1 MFSMRKPA
9 SKFLSLFLVLA
20 MVCSLFGAAFAAEEE
35 TATPYVIPDVDGKV
49 VILHTNDTHG
59 ADLDEEGA
67 SFGMAGVAQLKKDFE
82 AAGADVLLVSAGDSI
97 MGKPLVSADQG
108 KSAIEFM
115 NAAGYDAMTVGNH
128 ELDFGIDNLKALAKD
143 ADFPILC
150 ADMTTEAD
158 GKTVFDSNK
167 IFEIGGVKVGVFGLA
182 TPETLTKADAS
193 KMPGITFPQTDKLY
207 AVAQAQ
213 VDELNKAGADLIV
226 CLGHLGIDDES
237 IGNRS
242 IDVCEHV
249 DGIDLFI
256 DGHSHSTT
264 ADIIAKVG
272 DTNVVNGAKIVSTG
286 TALAN
291 VGVVIYDQETGT
303 LTDELVPAASYTKT
317 DADVAKLVDD
327 RNTAVDKVYGEKIA
341 TTEVDLNGSR
351 SGGAA
356 TDPVTKAEMTF
367 PEGEG
372 VRTTE
377 TNLGDFAADAIL
389 WQARQT
395 LGEEN
400 VDAALTNGGGIREAL
415 AKGDISKKSLLA
427 VFPFGNTVATIDVTG
442 AQLLE
447 ALEAATCTT
456 PEAIGAFPQ
465 VSGIEFTLNT
475 GVPYVNGTQ
484 YANSTYYAPANPG
497 SRVTIS
503 TVNGEAFDPAATYT
517 IATND
522 FTAKGGDT
530 YGVFKTAG
538 GWKDV
543 GVSLEDAL
551 INYTTE
557 ELDSTITAE
566 QYGEPAGRITIVDE
580 PANYPADLETGSWY
594 YNAAV
599 YALDNGIMNGTNKG
613 FEPTDTVTRATVY
626 QTLYNMEGK
635 PAVEK
640 TTVTGTE
647 GEWYANAIN
656 WAASAGLFEGTEY
669 GTDTVI
675 TRSGIATIIADY
687 ASYKGITVDTSG
699 MAMKETP
706 DYDSIPAADLEGMT
720 FCYYGKVMTGDQ
732 KGNLNPN
739 GQLTRAEFAQVLKNF
754 SVLKP
759 TYVETVVS
767 IPVAAQDGIPAHEIP
782 ATLTLPVSASKDAK
796 VPGVV
801 MLHGTGSNRDEAGM
815 GYALAA
821 PRMAADGI
829 ATLRIDFMGNGDST
843 ASYRDYNYTS
853 AVIDA
858 KAAADYL
865 AGLETVDGGNL
876 GVMGWSQGGT
886 DALLAAEAHPGTF
899 QAVVT
904 WSGALELNGASL
916 FAGTSFEDAYAQAK
930 KEGFYTMTFDWRE
943 PLELGERWFQE
954 VAETNI
960 LKVTADIKAPILA
973 INGKDDT
980 TVTPDNAEKIV
991 KAAANADSQLLL
1003 VDNCDHTY
1011 NVFSGD
1017 FTALYQTVDATAAFF
1032 QAQLIPAAA
1041 QAAACLIS
1049 PYTPGTPGV
1058 QRLRGCLRISCFSVC
1073 RKQQLF
1079 LAPSTGHSPAKRP
1092 GTKSVPGLFSLW
1104 LSTCRPSKPQLF
1116 EAKRI

>member
-150 ADMTTEAD
+150 ADMTTEAV

-530 YGVFKTAG
+530 YGVFKIAG

-557 ELDSTITAE
+557 ELDGTITAE

-613 FEPTDTVTRATVY
+613 FEPTGTVTRATVY

-640 TTVTGTE
+640 ATVTGTE

-699 MAMKETP
+699 MAMKEAP

-739 GQLTRAEFAQVLKNF
+739 GLLTRAEFAQVLKNF

-796 VPGVV
+796 FPGVV

-886 DALLAAEAHPGTF
+886 DALLAAEAHPDTF

-1041 QAAACLIS
+1041 QAAA
-1049 PYTPGTPGV
+1049 
-1058 QRLRGCLRISCFSVC
+1058 
-1073 RKQQLF
+1073 
-1079 LAPSTGHSPAKRP
+1079 
-1092 GTKSVPGLFSLW
+1092 
-1104 LSTCRPSKPQLF
+1104 
-1116 EAKRI
+1116 

>member
-59 ADLDEEGA
+59 ADLDEEGT

-249 DGIDLFI
+249 NGIDLFI

-517 IATND
+517 IVTND

-530 YGVFKTAG
+530 YGVFKIAG

-557 ELDSTITAE
+557 ELDGTITAE

-613 FEPTDTVTRATVY
+613 FEPTGTVTRATVY

-640 TTVTGTE
+640 ATVTGTE

-699 MAMKETP
+699 MAMKEAP

-829 ATLRIDFMGNGDST
+829 ATLRIDFMGNGGST

-886 DALLAAEAHPGTF
+886 DALLAAEAHPDTF

-1041 QAAACLIS
+1041 QAAA
-1049 PYTPGTPGV
+1049 
-1058 QRLRGCLRISCFSVC
+1058 
-1073 RKQQLF
+1073 
-1079 LAPSTGHSPAKRP
+1079 
-1092 GTKSVPGLFSLW
+1092 
-1104 LSTCRPSKPQLF
+1104 
-1116 EAKRI
+1116 

>member
-1 MFSMRKPA
+1 MRKPA

-59 ADLDEEGA
+59 ADLDEEGT

-503 TVNGEAFDPAATYT
+503 TVNGKAFDPAATYT

-530 YGVFKTAG
+530 YGVFKIAG

-557 ELDSTITAE
+557 ELDGTITAG

-613 FEPTDTVTRATVY
+613 FEPTGTVTRATVY

-647 GEWYANAIN
+647 GKWYANAIN

-699 MAMKETP
+699 MAMKEAP

-886 DALLAAEAHPGTF
+886 DALLAAEAHPDTF

-1041 QAAACLIS
+1041 QAAA
-1049 PYTPGTPGV
+1049 
-1058 QRLRGCLRISCFSVC
+1058 
-1073 RKQQLF
+1073 
-1079 LAPSTGHSPAKRP
+1079 
-1092 GTKSVPGLFSLW
+1092 
-1104 LSTCRPSKPQLF
+1104 
-1116 EAKRI
+1116 

>member
-1 MFSMRKPA
+1 MRKPA

-59 ADLDEEGA
+59 ADLDEEGT

-249 DGIDLFI
+249 NGIDLFI

-475 GVPYVNGTQ
+475 AVPYVNGTQ

-530 YGVFKTAG
+530 YGVFKIAG

-557 ELDSTITAE
+557 ELDGTITAE

-613 FEPTDTVTRATVY
+613 FEPTGTVTRATVY

-640 TTVTGTE
+640 ATVTGTE

-699 MAMKETP
+699 MAMKEAP

-829 ATLRIDFMGNGDST
+829 ATLRIDFMGNGGST

-886 DALLAAEAHPGTF
+886 DALLAAEAHPDTF

-1041 QAAACLIS
+1041 QAAA
-1049 PYTPGTPGV
+1049 
-1058 QRLRGCLRISCFSVC
+1058 
-1073 RKQQLF
+1073 
-1079 LAPSTGHSPAKRP
+1079 
-1092 GTKSVPGLFSLW
+1092 
-1104 LSTCRPSKPQLF
+1104 
-1116 EAKRI
+1116 

>member
-59 ADLDEEGA
+59 ADLDEEGT

-82 AAGADVLLVSAGDSI
+82 AAGADVLLVSQTVTQKDVHI
-97 MGKPLVSADQG
+97 Q
-108 KSAIEFM
+108 FM

-557 ELDSTITAE
+557 ELDGTITAE

-613 FEPTDTVTRATVY
+613 FEPTGTVTRATVY

-699 MAMKETP
+699 MAMKEAP

-886 DALLAAEAHPGTF
+886 DALLAAEAHPDTF

-1041 QAAACLIS
+1041 QAAA
-1049 PYTPGTPGV
+1049 
-1058 QRLRGCLRISCFSVC
+1058 
-1073 RKQQLF
+1073 
-1079 LAPSTGHSPAKRP
+1079 
-1092 GTKSVPGLFSLW
+1092 
-1104 LSTCRPSKPQLF
+1104 
-1116 EAKRI
+1116 

>member
-59 ADLDEEGA
+59 ADLDEEGT

-115 NAAGYDAMTVGNH
+115 NADGYDARTVGNH
-128 ELDFGIDNLKALAKD
+128 ELDFGIDNLKARAKD

-249 DGIDLFI
+249 NGIDLFI

-557 ELDSTITAE
+557 ELDGTITAE

-613 FEPTDTVTRATVY
+613 FEPTGTVTRATVY

-640 TTVTGTE
+640 ATVTGTE

-699 MAMKETP
+699 MAMKEAP

-886 DALLAAEAHPGTF
+886 DALLAAEAHPDTF

-1041 QAAACLIS
+1041 QAAA
-1049 PYTPGTPGV
+1049 
-1058 QRLRGCLRISCFSVC
+1058 
-1073 RKQQLF
+1073 
-1079 LAPSTGHSPAKRP
+1079 
-1092 GTKSVPGLFSLW
+1092 
-1104 LSTCRPSKPQLF
+1104 
-1116 EAKRI
+1116 

>member
-1 MFSMRKPA
+1 MRKPA

-59 ADLDEEGA
+59 ADLDEEGT

-557 ELDSTITAE
+557 ELDGTITAE

-613 FEPTDTVTRATVY
+613 FEPTGTVTRATVY

-699 MAMKETP
+699 MAMKEAP

-886 DALLAAEAHPGTF
+886 DALLAAEAHPDTF

-980 TVTPDNAEKIV
+980 TVTHDNAEKIV

-1041 QAAACLIS
+1041 QAAA
-1049 PYTPGTPGV
+1049 
-1058 QRLRGCLRISCFSVC
+1058 
-1073 RKQQLF
+1073 
-1079 LAPSTGHSPAKRP
+1079 
-1092 GTKSVPGLFSLW
+1092 
-1104 LSTCRPSKPQLF
+1104 
-1116 EAKRI
+1116 

>member
-59 ADLDEEGA
+59 ADLDEEGT

-249 DGIDLFI
+249 NGIDLFI

-530 YGVFKTAG
+530 YGVFKIAG

-557 ELDSTITAE
+557 ELDGTITAE

-613 FEPTDTVTRATVY
+613 FEPTGTVTRATVY

-640 TTVTGTE
+640 ATVTGTE

-699 MAMKETP
+699 MAMKEAP

-829 ATLRIDFMGNGDST
+829 ATLRIDFMGNGGST

-1041 QAAACLIS
+1041 QAAA
-1049 PYTPGTPGV
+1049 
-1058 QRLRGCLRISCFSVC
+1058 
-1073 RKQQLF
+1073 
-1079 LAPSTGHSPAKRP
+1079 
-1092 GTKSVPGLFSLW
+1092 
-1104 LSTCRPSKPQLF
+1104 
-1116 EAKRI
+1116 

>member
-59 ADLDEEGA
+59 ADLDEEGT

-249 DGIDLFI
+249 NGIDLFI

-415 AKGDISKKSLLA
+415 AKGDVSKKSLLA

-530 YGVFKTAG
+530 YGVFKIAG

-557 ELDSTITAE
+557 ELDGTITAE

-613 FEPTDTVTRATVY
+613 FEPTGTVTRATVY

-640 TTVTGTE
+640 ATVTGTE

-699 MAMKETP
+699 MAMKEAP

-829 ATLRIDFMGNGDST
+829 ATLRIDFMGNGGST

-886 DALLAAEAHPGTF
+886 DALLAAEAHPDTF

-1041 QAAACLIS
+1041 QAAA
-1049 PYTPGTPGV
+1049 
-1058 QRLRGCLRISCFSVC
+1058 
-1073 RKQQLF
+1073 
-1079 LAPSTGHSPAKRP
+1079 
-1092 GTKSVPGLFSLW
+1092 
-1104 LSTCRPSKPQLF
+1104 
-1116 EAKRI
+1116 

>member
-1 MFSMRKPA
+1 MRKPA

-59 ADLDEEGA
+59 ADLDEEGT

-249 DGIDLFI
+249 NGIDLFI

-530 YGVFKTAG
+530 YGVFKIAG

-557 ELDSTITAE
+557 ELDGTITAE

-613 FEPTDTVTRATVY
+613 FEPTGTVTRATVY

-640 TTVTGTE
+640 ATVTGTE

-699 MAMKETP
+699 MAMKEAP

-829 ATLRIDFMGNGDST
+829 ATLRIDFMGNGGST

-886 DALLAAEAHPGTF
+886 DALLAAEAHPDTF

-1041 QAAACLIS
+1041 QAA
-1049 PYTPGTPGV
+1049 PD
-1058 QRLRGCLRISCFSVC
+1058 
-1073 RKQQLF
+1073 
-1079 LAPSTGHSPAKRP
+1079 
-1092 GTKSVPGLFSLW
+1092 
-1104 LSTCRPSKPQLF
+1104 
-1116 EAKRI
+1116 

>member
-1 MFSMRKPA
+1 MRKPA

-59 ADLDEEGA
+59 ADLDEEGT

-97 MGKPLVSADQG
+97 MV
-108 KSAIEFM
+108 
-115 NAAGYDAMTVGNH
+115 
-128 ELDFGIDNLKALAKD
+128 
-143 ADFPILC
+143 
-150 ADMTTEAD
+150 
-158 GKTVFDSNK
+158 
-167 IFEIGGVKVGVFGLA
+167 
-182 TPETLTKADAS
+182 
-193 KMPGITFPQTDKLY
+193 MPGITFPQTDKLY

-557 ELDSTITAE
+557 ELDGTITAE

-613 FEPTDTVTRATVY
+613 FEPTGTVTRATVY

-699 MAMKETP
+699 MAMKEAP

-886 DALLAAEAHPGTF
+886 DALLAAEAHPDTF

-1041 QAAACLIS
+1041 QAAA
-1049 PYTPGTPGV
+1049 
-1058 QRLRGCLRISCFSVC
+1058 
-1073 RKQQLF
+1073 
-1079 LAPSTGHSPAKRP
+1079 
-1092 GTKSVPGLFSLW
+1092 
-1104 LSTCRPSKPQLF
+1104 
-1116 EAKRI
+1116 

>member
-1 MFSMRKPA
+1 MRKPA

-59 ADLDEEGA
+59 ADLDEEGT

-128 ELDFGIDNLKALAKD
+128 ELDFGI
-143 ADFPILC
+143 
-150 ADMTTEAD
+150 
-158 GKTVFDSNK
+158 DSNK

-249 DGIDLFI
+249 NGIDLFI

-557 ELDSTITAE
+557 ELDGTITAE

-613 FEPTDTVTRATVY
+613 FEPTGTVTRATVY

-699 MAMKETP
+699 MAMKEAP

-886 DALLAAEAHPGTF
+886 DALLAAEAHPDTF

-1017 FTALYQTVDATAAFF
+1017 FTALYQPVDATAAFF

-1041 QAAACLIS
+1041 QAAA
-1049 PYTPGTPGV
+1049 
-1058 QRLRGCLRISCFSVC
+1058 
-1073 RKQQLF
+1073 
-1079 LAPSTGHSPAKRP
+1079 
-1092 GTKSVPGLFSLW
+1092 
-1104 LSTCRPSKPQLF
+1104 
-1116 EAKRI
+1116 

>member
-1 MFSMRKPA
+1 MRKPA

-167 IFEIGGVKVGVFGLA
+167 IFDLGGVKVGVFGLA

-522 FTAKGGDT
+522 FMAAGGDT
-530 YGVFKTAG
+530 YYAFAAASV
-538 GWKDV
+538 
-543 GVSLEDAL
+543 
-551 INYTTE
+551 NYDLGLSMDEVVMDYITDELKGTVTE
-557 ELDSTITAE
+557 EA
-566 QYGEPAGRITIVDE
+566 YGQPAGRITVDQGLAFTDVAATSPYYDGIEWAVDE
-580 PANYPADLETGSWY
+580 GITNGTTATTFSPYQNCTRAQIITYLWRAAGSPEPASTEPAYTDVTDTSLYFFKAVQWASEQGLVEGETFDPYAGCTR
-594 YNAAV
+594 AMAV
-599 YALDNGIMNGTNKG
+599 YFMWVAADSP
-613 FEPTDTVTRATVY
+613 EA
-626 QTLYNMEGK
+626 
-635 PAVEK
+635 A
-640 TTVTGTE
+640 
-647 GEWYANAIN
+647 
-656 WAASAGLFEGTEY
+656 AASF
-669 GTDTVI
+669 TDV
-675 TRSGIATIIADY
+675 AADADY
-687 ASYKGITVDTSG
+687 A
-699 MAMKETP
+699 
-706 DYDSIPAADLEGMT
+706 AAVNWAVAQGVTLG
-720 FCYYGKVMTGDQ
+720 TGDGSTFSPDTVCQ
-732 KGNLNPN
+732 R
-739 GQLTRAEFAQVLKNF
+739 GQIVTFL
-754 SVLKP
+754 
-759 TYVETVVS
+759 
-767 IPVAAQDGIPAHEIP
+767 
-782 ATLTLPVSASKDAK
+782 
-796 VPGVV
+796 
-801 MLHGTGSNRDEAGM
+801 
-815 GYALAA
+815 
-821 PRMAADGI
+821 
-829 ATLRIDFMGNGDST
+829 
-843 ASYRDYNYTS
+843 YR
-853 AVIDA
+853 
-858 KAAADYL
+858 
-865 AGLETVDGGNL
+865 
-876 GVMGWSQGGT
+876 
-886 DALLAAEAHPGTF
+886 
-899 QAVVT
+899 
-904 WSGALELNGASL
+904 
-916 FAGTSFEDAYAQAK
+916 
-930 KEGFYTMTFDWRE
+930 
-943 PLELGERWFQE
+943 
-954 VAETNI
+954 
-960 LKVTADIKAPILA
+960 
-973 INGKDDT
+973 
-980 TVTPDNAEKIV
+980 
-991 KAAANADSQLLL
+991 AANA
-1003 VDNCDHTY
+1003 
-1011 NVFSGD
+1011 
-1017 FTALYQTVDATAAFF
+1017 AA
-1032 QAQLIPAAA
+1032 
-1041 QAAACLIS
+1041 
-1049 PYTPGTPGV
+1049 
-1058 QRLRGCLRISCFSVC
+1058 
-1073 RKQQLF
+1073 
-1079 LAPSTGHSPAKRP
+1079 
-1092 GTKSVPGLFSLW
+1092 
-1104 LSTCRPSKPQLF
+1104 
-1116 EAKRI
+1116 

>member
-167 IFEIGGVKVGVFGLA
+167 IFDLGGVKVGVFGLA

-503 TVNGEAFDPAATYT
+503 TVNGKAFDPAATYT

-530 YGVFKTAG
+530 YGVFKIAG

-557 ELDSTITAE
+557 ELDGTITAG

-613 FEPTDTVTRATVY
+613 FEPTGTVTRATVY

-640 TTVTGTE
+640 ATVTGTE

-699 MAMKETP
+699 MAMKEAP

-829 ATLRIDFMGNGDST
+829 ATLRIDFMGNGGST

-886 DALLAAEAHPGTF
+886 DALLAAEAHPDTF

-1041 QAAACLIS
+1041 QAAA
-1049 PYTPGTPGV
+1049 
-1058 QRLRGCLRISCFSVC
+1058 
-1073 RKQQLF
+1073 
-1079 LAPSTGHSPAKRP
+1079 
-1092 GTKSVPGLFSLW
+1092 
-1104 LSTCRPSKPQLF
+1104 
-1116 EAKRI
+1116 

>member
-1 MFSMRKPA
+1 MRKPA

-59 ADLDEEGA
+59 ADLDEEGT

-249 DGIDLFI
+249 NGIDLFI

-517 IATND
+517 IVTND

-530 YGVFKTAG
+530 YGVFKIAG

-557 ELDSTITAE
+557 ELDGTITAE

-613 FEPTDTVTRATVY
+613 FEPTGTVTRATVY

-640 TTVTGTE
+640 ATVTGTE

-699 MAMKETP
+699 MAMKEAP

-829 ATLRIDFMGNGDST
+829 ATLRIDFMGNGGST

-886 DALLAAEAHPGTF
+886 DALLAAEAHPDTF

-1041 QAAACLIS
+1041 QAAA
-1049 PYTPGTPGV
+1049 
-1058 QRLRGCLRISCFSVC
+1058 
-1073 RKQQLF
+1073 
-1079 LAPSTGHSPAKRP
+1079 
-1092 GTKSVPGLFSLW
+1092 
-1104 LSTCRPSKPQLF
+1104 
-1116 EAKRI
+1116 

>member
-59 ADLDEEGA
+59 ADLDEEGT

-158 GKTVFDSNK
+158 GKTVFDSK

-249 DGIDLFI
+249 NGIDLFI

-530 YGVFKTAG
+530 YGVFKIAG

-557 ELDSTITAE
+557 ELDGTITAE

-613 FEPTDTVTRATVY
+613 FEPTGTVTRATVY

-640 TTVTGTE
+640 ATVTGTE

-699 MAMKETP
+699 MAMKEAP

-829 ATLRIDFMGNGDST
+829 ATLRIDFMGNGGST

-886 DALLAAEAHPGTF
+886 DALLAAEAHPDTF

-1041 QAAACLIS
+1041 QAAA
-1049 PYTPGTPGV
+1049 
-1058 QRLRGCLRISCFSVC
+1058 
-1073 RKQQLF
+1073 
-1079 LAPSTGHSPAKRP
+1079 
-1092 GTKSVPGLFSLW
+1092 
-1104 LSTCRPSKPQLF
+1104 
-1116 EAKRI
+1116 

>member
-167 IFEIGGVKVGVFGLA
+167 IFDLGGVKVGVFGLA

-530 YGVFKTAG
+530 YGVFKIAG

-557 ELDSTITAE
+557 ELDGTITAE
-566 QYGEPAGRITIVDE
+566 QYGEPADRITIVDE

-613 FEPTDTVTRATVY
+613 FEPTGTVTRATVY

-699 MAMKETP
+699 MAMKEAP

-865 AGLETVDGGNL
+865 AGLETVDSGNL

-886 DALLAAEAHPGTF
+886 DALLAAEAHPDTF

-1041 QAAACLIS
+1041 QAAA
-1049 PYTPGTPGV
+1049 
-1058 QRLRGCLRISCFSVC
+1058 
-1073 RKQQLF
+1073 
-1079 LAPSTGHSPAKRP
+1079 
-1092 GTKSVPGLFSLW
+1092 
-1104 LSTCRPSKPQLF
+1104 
-1116 EAKRI
+1116 

>member
-59 ADLDEEGA
+59 ADLDEEGT

-249 DGIDLFI
+249 NGIDLFI

-530 YGVFKTAG
+530 YGVFKIAG

-557 ELDSTITAE
+557 ELDGTITAG

-613 FEPTDTVTRATVY
+613 FEPTGTVTRATVY

-647 GEWYANAIN
+647 GKWYANAIN

-699 MAMKETP
+699 MAMKEAP

-1041 QAAACLIS
+1041 QAAA
-1049 PYTPGTPGV
+1049 
-1058 QRLRGCLRISCFSVC
+1058 
-1073 RKQQLF
+1073 
-1079 LAPSTGHSPAKRP
+1079 
-1092 GTKSVPGLFSLW
+1092 
-1104 LSTCRPSKPQLF
+1104 
-1116 EAKRI
+1116 

>member
-1 MFSMRKPA
+1 MRKPA

-59 ADLDEEGA
+59 ADLDEEGT

-158 GKTVFDSNK
+158 GKTVFDSNP

-249 DGIDLFI
+249 NGIDLFI

-530 YGVFKTAG
+530 YGVFKIAG

-557 ELDSTITAE
+557 ELDGTITAE

-613 FEPTDTVTRATVY
+613 FEPTGTVTRATVY

-640 TTVTGTE
+640 ATVTGTE

-699 MAMKETP
+699 MAMKEAP

-829 ATLRIDFMGNGDST
+829 ATLRIDFMGNGGST

-886 DALLAAEAHPGTF
+886 DALLAAEAHPDTF

-1041 QAAACLIS
+1041 QAAA
-1049 PYTPGTPGV
+1049 
-1058 QRLRGCLRISCFSVC
+1058 
-1073 RKQQLF
+1073 
-1079 LAPSTGHSPAKRP
+1079 
-1092 GTKSVPGLFSLW
+1092 
-1104 LSTCRPSKPQLF
+1104 
-1116 EAKRI
+1116 

>member
-1 MFSMRKPA
+1 MRKPA

-167 IFEIGGVKVGVFGLA
+167 IFDLGGVKVGVFGLA

-503 TVNGEAFDPAATYT
+503 TVNGEAFDPASTYT

-530 YGVFKTAG
+530 YGVFKIAG

-557 ELDSTITAE
+557 ELDGTITAE

-613 FEPTDTVTRATVY
+613 FEPTGTVTRATVY

-640 TTVTGTE
+640 ATVTGTE

-699 MAMKETP
+699 MAMKEAP

-886 DALLAAEAHPGTF
+886 DALLAAEAHPDTF

-1041 QAAACLIS
+1041 QAAA
-1049 PYTPGTPGV
+1049 
-1058 QRLRGCLRISCFSVC
+1058 
-1073 RKQQLF
+1073 
-1079 LAPSTGHSPAKRP
+1079 
-1092 GTKSVPGLFSLW
+1092 
-1104 LSTCRPSKPQLF
+1104 
-1116 EAKRI
+1116 